1 MKLFTTV
8 LSILMLTSVNV
19 GSVISTNANE
29 GIEEAN
35 WSNFESLPA
44 DFELFNRS
52 DKTYTDISFSNG
64 EMVVSHNNAS
74 AKNSK
79 YYGALLQINKSKY
92 YQDFTFEMEFDIA
105 SALNE
110 KSFIG
115 LMYRA
120 QKTTSYLSGY
130 LSKYQYGGGC
140 YFVGIDTKPTFYSDS
155 LISSPKIDNGLHTI
169 KVEVN
174 RNNAYQYLDNNLIST
189 SDLRSK
195 DSYLG
200 YTKPKGQ
207 VALLVS
213 NLTVNVKSMKLKGN
227 SEAPSNTSPIIDTYQ
242 DQNNIINAPTVV
254 SEISSS
260 KDLGFSSEKL
270 PSNVI
275 LSIDENL
282 NVIGKSKEAID
293 TLDNVINN
301 KLQHKIIPI
310 IRLGSINE
318 GLALVDY
325 LKENTSLIDLSIIS
339 SDASILKKVK
349 ENVSYIRA
357 IYEVSEYSK
366 DLPKIANANLA
377 NTIVLPSSLAN
388 KEMVE
393 YIQARFKTVWLR
405 LDSTSKMDIYNAI
418 NSGAYGL
425 VSSDYLSIYE
435 AYQDYGADS
444 FVRRSFNPAHR
455 GLANTYNENSF
466 NGCMGAIDAGATHIE
481 IDAYLTTDNEIVIMH
496 DGTVDRTTN
505 GTGNIEAKT
514 LEEVKQL
521 RLDLKEPYEEVPTL
535 EEIIKGMKQKQ
546 SDCVMILE
554 IKSGNLKLIDRLKE
568 LIDEYDFSDH
578 IVVISFSL
586 PVLNQM
592 KITIPEIPTSYLGTI
607 NAATF
612 IDAIKN
618 MGEYNTGVDT
628 TRGAANKTFNEQY
641 LKDRGILGFY
651 WTYSTKEEFSKD
663 ALTGLI
669 GLTTDVADANSKDVY
684 MIRMEDSFSTESIS
698 IGSPIEV
705 ISRTYDGTENTEV
718 GEVFYLEENES
729 SYKVIA
735 KFRNSTGTYYSNM
748 ANVVKQAKP
757 IEDNSSDS
765 SNEPTSS
772 GGCGGS
778 IMAISGL
785 AASLG
790 LVVIGLAFASLKKKE
805 ER

>member
-1 MKLFTTV
+1 MKLLATI
-8 LSILMLTSVNV
+8 LSCLMLTS
-19 GSVISTNANE
+19 ISMGNAVSTYASE
-29 GIEEAN
+29 EVEEAN

-64 EMVVSHNNAS
+64 EMVVAHNNAAS
-74 AKNSK
+74 KNTK
-79 YYGALLQINKSKY
+79 YYGGLIQINKSKY
-92 YQDFTFEMEFDIA
+92 YQDFTFEMEFDVS

-120 QKTTSYLSGY
+120 QKTTTYLSGY

-155 LISSPKIDNGLHTI
+155 LVSSSKLDNGTHTI

-174 RNNAYQYLDNNLIST
+174 KNSAYQYLDDTLIST

-213 NLTVNVKSMKLKGN
+213 NLTLNVKTMRLKGN
-227 SEAPSNTSPIIDTYQ
+227 SEAPSNTSPIIETYQ
-242 DQNNIINAPTVV
+242 DQNNIVNAPTVV

-260 KDLGFSSEKL
+260 SDLDFSSEKL
-270 PSNVI
+270 PSSVI

-282 NVIGKSKEAID
+282 NVVDRNKEIID
-293 TLDNVINN
+293 TLDNVISN

-310 IRLGSINE
+310 IRLDSINE

-325 LKENTSLIDLSIIS
+325 LKENTSLLDLSIIS
-339 SDASILKKVK
+339 SEPSILKKVK

-357 IYEVSEYSK
+357 IYETNEYSE

-377 NTIVLPSSLAN
+377 NTIVLPASMASREN
-388 KEMVE
+388 VE
-393 YIQARFKTVWLR
+393 YIHARFKTVWLR
-405 LDSTSKMDIYNAI
+405 IDSSSKMDIYNAI

-425 VSSDYLSIYE
+425 VSSNYLSVYE
-435 AYQDYGADS
+435 TFQDYGTDS

-455 GLANTYNENSF
+455 GLANTYNENSL
-466 NGCMGAIDAGATHIE
+466 NGCMAAIDAGATHIE

-496 DGTVDRTTN
+496 DGSVDRTTN

-521 RLDLKEPYEEVPTL
+521 RLDIKEPYEEVPTL
-535 EEIIKGMKQKQ
+535 EEIINGMKQKQ
-546 SDCVMILE
+546 SSCVMILE
-554 IKSGNLKLIDRLKE
+554 IKSGNLKLIDRLNE
-568 LIDEYDFSDH
+568 LIDKYDFSNQ

-586 PVLNQM
+586 PVLKQM
-592 KITIPEIPTSYLGTI
+592 KITLPEIPTSYLGTI
-607 NAATF
+607 NSATF
-612 IDAIKN
+612 IDAMKN

-663 ALTGLI
+663 ALAGLI
-669 GLTTDVADANSKDVY
+669 GLTTDVADANAKDVY
-684 MIRMEDSFSTESIS
+684 MIRMEDSFSSDSLT

-705 ISRTYDGTENTEV
+705 TSITYDGSENTEV
-718 GEVFYLEENES
+718 GEIFYLEENES

-748 ANVVKQAKP
+748 ANIVKQAKP
-757 IEDNSSDS
+757 IEDNSSNS
-765 SNEPTSS
+765 SNQSTSS

-778 IMAISGL
+778 IIAISGL
-785 AASLG
+785 AASLS

>member
-1 MKLFTTV
+1 MKLLAAI
-8 LSILMLTSVNV
+8 LSCLMLTSVSV
-19 GSVISTNANE
+19 GKPIPTYASE
-29 GIEEAN
+29 EIEEAN
-35 WSNFESLPA
+35 WSNFEALPA

-52 DKTYTDISFSNG
+52 DKTYTDISFSSG
-64 EMVVSHNNAS
+64 EMVIAHNNSA
-74 AKNSK
+74 AKNTK
-79 YYGALLQINKSKY
+79 YYGGLLQINKSKY
-92 YQDFTFEMEFDIA
+92 YQDFTFEMDFDVTF
-105 SALNE
+105 ALNE

-130 LSKYQYGGGC
+130 LSKYQYGGGS

-155 LISSPKIDNGLHTI
+155 LVSSSKLDNGTHSI

-174 RNNAYQYLDNNLIST
+174 KNSAYQYLDDTLIST

-213 NLTVNVKSMKLKGN
+213 NLTLNVKSLKLKGN
-227 SEAPSNTSPIIDTYQ
+227 SEAPVNTSPIIETYQ
-242 DQNNIINAPTVV
+242 DQNNIVNAPTVV
-254 SEISSS
+254 SEI
-260 KDLGFSSEKL
+260 FSSADLDFSSNKL
-270 PSNVI
+270 PSNAI

-282 NVIGKSKEAID
+282 NVIDKNKEAID
-293 TLDNVINN
+293 TLDSVISN
-301 KLQHKIIPI
+301 KLQNKIIPI
-310 IRLGSINE
+310 IRLDSINE
-318 GLALVDY
+318 GLALIDY

-339 SDASILKKVK
+339 RDASILKKVK

-357 IYEVSEYSK
+357 IYDAKEYSL
-366 DLPKIANANLA
+366 DLAKIANANLA
-377 NTIVLPSSLAN
+377 NTILLPSSLVN

-393 YIQARFKTVWLR
+393 YLHARFKTVWLR

-425 VSSDYLSIYE
+425 VSSNYLSIYE
-435 AYQDYGADS
+435 AFLDYGTDS

-455 GLANTYNENSF
+455 GLANLYNENSL
-466 NGCMGAIDAGATHIE
+466 NGCMAALEAGATHIE

-496 DGTVDRTTN
+496 DAAVDRTTN

-546 SDCVMILE
+546 SNCVLILE
-554 IKSGNLKLIDRLKE
+554 IKSGNLKLIDRLNE
-568 LIDEYDFSDH
+568 LIDKYDFSNQ

-586 PVLNQM
+586 PVLKQM
-592 KITIPEIPTSYLGTI
+592 KITLPEIPTSYLGAI

-651 WTYSTKEEFSKD
+651 WTYSSKEEFSKD
-663 ALTGLI
+663 ALTGLV
-669 GLTTDVADANSKDVY
+669 GLTTDVADANAKDVY
-684 MIRMEDSFSTESIS
+684 MIRMEDSFSSNPLS

-705 ISRTYDGTENTEV
+705 ITRTYDGSENTEV

-748 ANVVKQAKP
+748 TNVVKQAKP
-757 IEDNSSDS
+757 IEDNSSSS
-765 SNEPTSS
+765 SNESS
-772 GGCGGS
+772 SNGGCGGS
-778 IMAISGL
+778 IAALSGL
-785 AASLG
+785 AASLS
-790 LVVIGLAFASLKKKE
+790 LVIIGLAVASIKKKE